1 MVYYAIEYRTGLLQR
16 TVFVLKGET
25 TLGRGKETTI
35 SLSEPGV
42 SRVHARIFPSN
53 GSWFVEDMG
62 STNGT
67 FVNNKRV
74 RLHRLSPQDRIRI
87 GTVPLRFV
95 ILTSDQDSPPGGNGR
110 GLLQTTL
117 DASSLGE
124 QGPRS
129 MRDIQ
134 DQMDLVQT
142 FLDAMSQGVA
152 ILNQR
157 MEVLYFNRG
166 IIESEAAPDPLER
179 PLPLSRL
186 LGCQDGCLERP
197 PSSEIPECGVCP
209 LVRSIEEVFTGR
221 ASTGEIETSWP
232 PAGPAV
238 WEIRFTVN
246 SLPYLLT
253 GDPLCLLTWEDV
265 TRRKDAERRLEQAN
279 AELEETNR
287 GLASSI
293 ERANRLAFQAE
304 AASLAKSAFLARMS
318 HEIRT
323 PMNAVIGYT
332 ELLLESGLQ
341 GEQEEYARNI
351 HSSGQ
356 ALLALIEDI
365 LDFSKIEAGEMR
377 LQRVLF
383 EVRPL
388 LEDVCDLIRPRLK
401 GKAVN
406 LLTWVDEEVP
416 VCLMGDPTRTRQVL
430 LNLLGNAAKFTETG
444 EIGVDIAVMRRE
456 ARRLQLLFTVRD
468 TGIGIS
474 EDQLSAIF
482 EPFRQADGS
491 LTRRHGGTGLGL
503 AISREIAGL
512 MGGQLWAQSQQGAG
526 SSFFF
531 TAWMEEPS
539 PGEARPEGQGTCG
552 IGPASK
558 GSVQDGTSAPQAAP
572 ARILLVEDNAVN
584 AHLARLILT
593 RSGHQVEVATN
604 GVEALRVFE
613 SHPGRFDLILMDVE
627 MPDMDGLEA
636 TRELR
641 ARGHRDIP
649 VVAMTAHALKEDETR
664 CLEAGMDAYLT
675 KPIRSEALL
684 HAVRKWSKEGTE

>member
-1 MVYYAIEYRTGLLQR
+1 MVHYAIEYRTGLLQK
-16 TVFVLKGET
+16 TLFVLKGET
-25 TLGRGKETTI
+25 TLGRGKETNI
-35 SLSEPGV
+35 CLSEPGV
-42 SRVHARIFPSN
+42 SRVHARIFPSK
-53 GSWFVEDMG
+53 GSWFVQDMG
-62 STNGT
+62 SRNGT

-74 RLHRLSPQDRIRI
+74 RLQRLCPQDRIRV
-87 GTVPLRFV
+87 GTVSLRFV
-95 ILTSDQDSPPGGNGR
+95 TLASEHDGPASGNGR
-110 GLLQTTL
+110 TLLQTTL

-124 QGPRS
+124 QDRRS

-142 FLDAMSQGVA
+142 FLDAMSPGVA

-157 MEVLYFNRG
+157 MEALYFNRG
-166 IIESEAAPDPLER
+166 IESEAAPDPLEG

-186 LGCQDGCLERP
+186 LGCRDGCLERP
-197 PSSEIPECGVCP
+197 PSSQTSGCTLCP
-209 LVRSIEEVFTGR
+209 LISSIEEVFTESR
-221 ASTGEIETSWP
+221 PSIEVETSWP
-232 PAGPAV
+232 PAGPPV
-238 WEIRFTVN
+238 REIRFTVN

-265 TRRKDAERRLEQAN
+265 TRHKDAERRLEQAN

-287 GLASSI
+287 ELASSI

-304 AASLAKSAFLARMS
+304 AANLAKSAFLARMS

-388 LEDVCDLIRPRLK
+388 LEDICDLIRPRLK
-401 GKAVN
+401 GKPVN
-406 LLTWVDEEVP
+406 LLTRVDDEVP
-416 VCLMGDPTRTRQVL
+416 SYLMGDPARTRQVL
-430 LNLLGNAAKFTETG
+430 LNLLGNAAKFTEEG
-444 EIGVDIAVMRRE
+444 EIGVHIAVMTRE

-512 MGGQLWAQSQQGAG
+512 MGGQLWAQSRLGAG

-531 TAWMEEPS
+531 TAWMEEP
-539 PGEARPEGQGTCG
+539 PPEEIRPEGQGKWG
-552 IGPASK
+552 IGPPFK
-558 GSVQDGTSAPQAAP
+558 NSVESGTSVSQAAR

-584 AHLARLILT
+584 ANLARLILT
-593 RSGHQVEVATN
+593 RAGHQVQVAAN
-604 GVEALRVFE
+604 GVEALRMFE
-613 SHPGRFDLILMDVE
+613 SYPDRFDLILMDVE
-627 MPDMDGLEA
+627 MPGMDGLEA

-664 CLEAGMDAYLT
+664 CLEAGMNAYLT
-675 KPIRSEALL
+675 KPIRGETLL
-684 HAVRKWSKEGTE
+684 DTVRKWSKERTK